1 MLAIDHINRSGDAL
15 PVLQLGNEADSVL
28 HFLLDALQLILGS
41 LELTLGGKVGIVG
54 LIQECAGLM
63 ALRDQLDNLLL

>member
-1 MLAIDHINRSGDAL
+1 MLAIDHINRRCDAL